1 MTKLLTTITAGAL
14 LLAVAAGACS
24 DGEED
29 VSTPTPSPAENA
41 PPSPAVTGATAPAE
55 TAAPSPAQTAAAH
68 GQINFD
74 TLFAGQN
81 SGVMTEETVAFKI
94 GAQDAWADLW
104 TRHASLVV
112 PAPTLPPVALE
123 GKMIVAVFDRNRSSG
138 GFAVEVQSI
147 VVGESGIVVE
157 VLRTA
162 PGASCVVTQA
172 FTQPFH
178 IVLADAAAGDV
189 QLVLTDR
196 ISDC

>member
-1 MTKLLTTITAGAL
+1 MKILTTITAGAL
-14 LLAVAAGACS
+14 LLTVAAGACS

-29 VSTPTPSPAENA
+29 VSTPTPS
-41 PPSPAVTGATAPAE
+41 TAE
-55 TAAPSPAQTAAAH
+55 TGAPSPAETDAPAPAQTASAH

-74 TLFAGQN
+74 TLLVGQS

-94 GAQDAWADLW
+94 QAQDAWADLW
-104 TRHASLVV
+104 TTHASLIV

-123 GKMIVAVFDRNRSSG
+123 GKMIVAVFDRDRSSG

-147 VVGESGIVVE
+147 IVGESGIVVD

-162 PGASCVVTQA
+162 PGDGCAVTQA

-178 IVLADAAAGDV
+178 IVLADAVAGEI
-189 QLVLTDR
+189 QLVLIDR
-196 ISDC
+196 VSDC